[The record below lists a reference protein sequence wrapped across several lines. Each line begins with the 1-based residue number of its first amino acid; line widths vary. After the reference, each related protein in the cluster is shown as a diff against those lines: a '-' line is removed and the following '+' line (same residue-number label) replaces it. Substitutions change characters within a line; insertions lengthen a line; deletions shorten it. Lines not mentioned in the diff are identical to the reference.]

1 MPLIDIFKNSLRS
14 YSTNSR
20 KYFVSSLFNTN
31 TVFKSFYCQ
40 NQIISD
46 KSDIFKFNFTKKMST
61 VQNYPNI
68 SPKLREIISSHLPK
82 SSPEKDFS
90 TNSNYYNFNVK
101 NSTLD
106 VSVSFEKKIL
116 TGYVSYDIEVL
127 DDTDSI
133 ILDSSFLNIKTV
145 FVNESQVE
153 FEILPRNEP
162 LGSPLLIK
170 SPSKKGDSII
180 LKIDYETT
188 ENCTALQWLDPP
200 QTDGGKLPYLFSQC
214 EPIHARSFFPCF
226 DTPSIKSP
234 YTFNVESPLKTLL
247 SGRRVNEEK
256 KGDVTLFQ
264 FNQPVPIPSY
274 LVAIA
279 SGDLVG
285 ASIGPRSTVYS
296 EPCAIDSCQYEFK
309 EDTENFIATAES
321 LIFDYEWKNYDVLI
335 LNRAMPFGG
344 MEHPNITFATP
355 TLISGD
361 RQNVDV
367 IAHELA
373 HSWSGN
379 LVTNCSWDHFW
390 LNEGW
395 TVYIERRIIGKL
407 HGEKHRQFSAIIGW
421 TDLENSIKSM
431 GDSAKRYST
440 LIQDL
445 KDGSDPDDA
454 FSTVPYEKGFCFLYT
469 IEQTLGQEKFNK
481 FLPYYFSLFKYKS
494 LDSYQFLDTLYG
506 FFKDDV
512 KTLDSIDWQKW
523 LYEPYLPPK
532 PDFDTTLVDECYS
545 LASKWVKT
553 ATESPESLESTF
565 SSSDISEFGSNQN
578 GVFLDTL
585 VAYEGKDGFSWS
597 SENGQKALSVMR
609 SNYSTY
615 STSQNAEVLFRWYRL
630 ELTGK
635 ITSSYQKLADWLGT
649 VGRMKF
655 VRPSYVLLNQVDR
668 ELALKTFHKYEMGYH
683 PICRA
688 MVKKDLSL

>member
-1 MPLIDIFKNSLRS
+1 MPLIDIFRNSIRN
-14 YSTNSR
+14 YSTNSG

-31 TVFKSFYCQ
+31 TVLKSYYCQ
-40 NQIISD
+40 NQITSD
-46 KSDIFKFNFTKKMST
+46 KTDKFKFGFTKKMST
-61 VQNYPNI
+61 VQAYPNI
-68 SPKLREIISSHLPK
+68 SSKLREIISSHLPK

-90 TNSNYYNFNVK
+90 TNSNYYNFDVK

-106 VSVSFEKKIL
+106 VLVSFDKKIL

-127 DDTDSI
+127 EDTDNI
-133 ILDSSFLNIKTV
+133 ILDTSYLNIKTV
-145 FVNESQVE
+145 SVDDSQVE
-153 FEILPRNEP
+153 FEILPRKEP

-170 SPSKKGDSII
+170 ASSKKGDSIV

-214 EPIHARSFFPCF
+214 EPIHARSFFPSF

-234 YTFNVESPLKTLL
+234 YTFNVKSPLNTLL

-264 FNQPVPIPSY
+264 FHQPVPIPSY

-321 LIFDYEWKNYDVLI
+321 LIFEYEWKNYDVLI

-431 GDSAKRYST
+431 GDSAKIYST

-445 KDGSDPDDA
+445 KDGSDPDDS
-454 FSTVPYEKGFCFLYT
+454 FSTVPYEKGFCLLYT

-506 FFKDDV
+506 FFKDDAE
-512 KTLDSIDWQKW
+512 TLDSIDWKTW

-565 SSSDISEFGSNQN
+565 SPSDIDEFGSNQN

-597 SENGQKALSVMR
+597 SENGQKALSVMK
-609 SNYSTY
+609 SNYSAY